1 MPLQEAS
8 ESVGTPQHWGSPWGN
23 RSTARKRSTS
33 RDAQQKI
40 VLDLDR
46 IEWLGR
52 FAFECL
58 GVRIAVRSS
67 DLEWLDAMRDLLPPG
82 SKSASASDPQVEYSL
97 VKERDTYVFYR
108 GEAHRRQSTKF
119 SRICRSLELDFHKG
133 VGRNAEGRLF
143 VHAGA
148 VGWNGGG
155 IVIPSRSRRGK
166 TSLVEAMIRRGA
178 TYFTDDWA
186 VFDAEGR
193 LHPYAKPLMV
203 RHPET
208 GTTNK
213 SVEDIGG
220 TIAKDPTPVQLVV
233 LTKYLEGAAWK
244 PRENSQAQAMMALF
258 ERAIL
263 ARDKPEFALSVL
275 QRVVERA
282 SVLKVTRGE
291 ADEAAEAILA
301 FAETK
306 IENQDE
312 AGSPGTS

>member
-1 MPLQEAS
+1 M
-8 ESVGTPQHWGSPWGN
+8 
-23 RSTARKRSTS
+23 ARKRRAS
-33 RDAQQKI
+33 RYGRKKI

-46 IEWLGR
+46 VEWLDE

-58 GVRIAVRSS
+58 GVPIAVRSS

-82 SKSASASDPQVEYSL
+82 SKATGASDPLVEYSL
-97 VKERDTYVFYR
+97 VKEGDTYVFYR
-108 GEAHRRQSTKF
+108 GEKHRRQSTKL
-119 SRICRSLELDFHKG
+119 SRICRSLELEFHKG

-155 IVIPSRSRRGK
+155 IVIPSRTHRGK

-186 VFDAEGR
+186 VFDTEGR

-213 SVEDIGG
+213 SVEEVGG
-220 TIAKDPTPVQLVV
+220 TIAGGPAPVRLVV
-233 LTKYLEGAAWK
+233 LTKYREGAAWK

-263 ARDKPEFALSVL
+263 ARDRPEFALNVL
-275 QRVVERA
+275 QRVVENA

-301 FAETK
+301 FAETRTK
-306 IENQDE
+306 NQD
-312 AGSPGTS
+312 SRPS

>member
-1 MPLQEAS
+1 MGGA
-8 ESVGTPQHWGSPWGN
+8 PWGN
-23 RSTARKRSTS
+23 RSTARKRSAS
-33 RDAQQKI
+33 RDAQHKI
-40 VLDLDR
+40 VLDLDG

-67 DLEWLDAMRDLLPPG
+67 DLEWLDAMRNLLPPG

-108 GEAHRRQSTKF
+108 GEAHRRQSAKF
-119 SRICRSLELDFHKG
+119 SRICRSLELEFHKG

-203 RHPET
+203 RHPKT

-220 TIAKDPTPVQLVV
+220 TIAKDPTPVHLVV

-258 ERAIL
+258 ERAVL
-263 ARDKPEFALSVL
+263 ARDKPEFVLNVL
-275 QRVVERA
+275 QRVVEGA

-306 IENQDE
+306 IKNQDE
-312 AGSPGTS
+312 AGNGEKRDLDA